1 MARLLKKIAVEA
13 IAPVQTGVPTY
24 SWSHQGSAE
33 EVILPAMPE
42 ADTPEAETPDTSHT
56 NYGEIRNPQDS
67 VSPLERGALATTEG
81 RGYSYLNATVP
92 IAVQQE
98 ETVPEQKT
106 PLEKSIESFKSQ
118 RLSPTSPDYIKL
130 HEKFGWDEIRLTTNF
145 TACRSAGVPAWFKGR
160 KAYLWY
166 NEVENS
172 DGYFQRVCVGSFF
185 PATKEEFAKG
195 KTNTWS
201 INGVW
206 SGIEYINSDELGD
219 I

>member
-33 EVILPAMPE
+33 EVILPAI
-42 ADTPEAETPDTSHT
+42 PEAETPEATTPEVETSTLPTT
-56 NYGEIRNPQDS
+56 NYGEK
-67 VSPLERGALATTEG
+67 RGALSTTEG
-81 RGYSYLNATVP
+81 SGYSYLNATVP
-92 IAVQQE
+92 IPVQQE
-98 ETVPEQKT
+98 EIVPEQKT

-160 KAYLWY
+160 KAYL
-166 NEVENS
+166 
-172 DGYFQRVCVGSFF
+172 
-185 PATKEEFAKG
+185 
-195 KTNTWS
+195 
-201 INGVW
+201 
-206 SGIEYINSDELGD
+206 
-219 I
+219 